1 MTQKPKPKPVPLT
14 RMDVI
19 NQFIAQLNT
28 LISIT
33 LKATDSINPIALSH
47 IKNLGKELGLKWTSH
62 LDAKF
67 IKSKDFV
74 IFLKSR
80 IYVLLNNLLVK
91 NKDTLQS
98 QVQLILQQN
107 LLNNKQLALKLMKE
121 LGQVEKQ

>member
-1 MTQKPKPKPVPLT
+1 MTQKPKPKPAPLT

-33 LKATDSINPIALSH
+33 LKATDSINPIALNH
-47 IKNLGKELGLKWTSH
+47 IKNLGKELGLKWTNH

-107 LLNNKQLALKLMKE
+107 MLNNKQLALKLMKE
-121 LGQVEKQ
+121 LG

>member
-14 RMDVI
+14 RMDII

-33 LKATDSINPIALSH
+33 LKATDSINPIALNH
-47 IKNLGKELGLKWTSH
+47 IKNLGKELGLKWTNH

-98 QVQLILQQN
+98 QVQLILQ
-107 LLNNKQLALKLMKE
+107 
-121 LGQVEKQ
+121 